1 MRIEY
6 RDGKIYVTA
15 DAAEQLTTRHKIADG
30 ITKEGDQYESYEI
43 RMIPVIFSTTDG
55 EITEL
60 ERTFIE
66 VYR

>member
-1 MRIEY
+1 MKLEY

-15 DAAEQLTTRHKIADG
+15 DSIEQLTTRHKIADG